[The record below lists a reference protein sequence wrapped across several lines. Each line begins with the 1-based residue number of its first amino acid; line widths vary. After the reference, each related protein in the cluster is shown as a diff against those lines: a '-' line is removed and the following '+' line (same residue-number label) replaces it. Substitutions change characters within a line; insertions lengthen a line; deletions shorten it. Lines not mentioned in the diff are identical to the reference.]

1 MRDGENVDKLMQN
14 NMKLPLIALVILIL
28 IVVILFLK
36 SVFFREEAVVPSAS
50 PFIPQASIS
59 PRPFSSIQID
69 NFQNDY
75 ERITQ
80 RDSLSQVNL
89 SARRALIQSLGNK
102 SGVLQNN
109 ENYMIEYLK
118 TPDYFMAEIKKREI
132 EAIKQEV
139 LNWFISQGL
148 STEGF
153 CNLPVVF
160 YLSSAVNDQLRS
172 EGVEFNPIPVGCI

>member
-1 MRDGENVDKLMQN
+1 MKDGGSVDKLMPN

-28 IVVILFLK
+28 VVVILFIR
-36 SVFFREEAVVPSAS
+36 SVFFKEAIVPSPS
-50 PFIPQASIS
+50 PFIPQVSIS
-59 PRPFSSIQID
+59 PRPFSSAQID

-80 RDSLSQVNL
+80 RDSLSQANIRV
-89 SARRALIQSLGNK
+89 RRTLIQSLGDK

-109 ENYMIEYLK
+109 ENYLIEYLK
-118 TPDYFMAEIKKREI
+118 TPDYFMVEIKKREI

-148 STEGF
+148 DTEGF

-160 YLSSAVNDQLRS
+160 YLSTELNEQLRN
-172 EGVEFNPIPVGCI
+172 EGVEFNPIPVGCGN